1 LHQVLAW
8 NPCYVVSAAVL
19 LFGAF
24 SVTSDPAF
32 RGHDLARLGF
42 NFGSL
47 QLYEALLI
55 GTALFLARRAIW
67 YDSLLLVT
75 LENLLVLV
83 PLILINEAALLDGWV
98 VGVLC
103 GAGAALALGRF
114 GVLRRWMPQLNLP
127 RGVLGVGAVIL
138 AVNLILPILFRHFH
152 ESKVGT
158 RVTEGPAYEL
168 FQATWL
174 VLLPL
179 ATALFWLVPL
189 AGMSGSAGPRSRWFP
204 PAFFLLWLAGTG
216 VHAWSLGYVYD
227 FEVLPRHLA
236 PLLWTLGWLGWA
248 RLGEVWPA
256 RTERASFL
264 VLLIPVLATFL
275 TATADGLGAF
285 RLLTSINLFSFAA
298 LILFRRGGHI
308 LWHLAAGS
316 AIALLMT
323 LPTGWVNL
331 TRPTLLNLGRTELLL
346 ALVGCYLL
354 IWVARSR
361 RPLLAIV
368 GAVIAASLAGGWFN
382 GRPECVHLAA
392 QTGLL
397 FFLLHSLRWDHSVN
411 PDTRRVRTL
420 AILLWILHSWSWV
433 ALAGGHARWMVA
445 CSAAVAGAVYGIHRW
460 LGGDRWPWLPGAGL
474 AVLISAPLCSIV
486 RELQSAPAGVLA
498 VLASFGFFGLGTLL
512 ALTRPRWDVPAR
524 REI

>member
-285 RLLTSINLFSFAA
+285 RLLTSINSFSFAA

-397 FFLLHSLRWDHSVN
+397 FFLLHSLRWDPLGQSGHSACAHAGHPAV
-411 PDTRRVRTL
+411 DTAFVVLGGAGGRPRPMDGGVFRCGGGRRLRHPSLVGRRP
-420 AILLWILHSWSWV
+420 V
-433 ALAGGHARWMVA
+433 ALAARRRPGH
-445 CSAAVAGAVYGIHRW
+445 SDFGAVVLDRARAAISSGWRAGRAGQFRVLW
-460 LGGDRWPWLPGAGL
+460 VGNAARVDATSLGCAGT
-474 AVLISAPLCSIV
+474 P
-486 RELQSAPAGVLA
+486 
-498 VLASFGFFGLGTLL
+498 
-512 ALTRPRWDVPAR
+512 
-524 REI
+524 